1 MSNIIDTWTEI
12 TRSDDSIAITLYS
25 ESAEGEAMVE
35 DMAFYN
41 TAELQESPLPPA
53 SLNLSDE
60 TQAALQSE
68 NEEPE
73 TGLEEGEL
81 VIDEGA
87 PNFGSPEIRIT
98 EIMDVPAEEY
108 VIDGPQEGKV
118 VPTSEQR
125 FSDKTVADAN
135 ATYPEDDPVILG
147 RYTDESAEYAFPASR
162 LEKIAP

>member
-1 MSNIIDTWTEI
+1 MSNIIDIWTEI
-12 TRSDDSIAITLYS
+12 TRSGDGVAITLYS

-35 DMAFYN
+35 DMAWCD
-41 TAELQESPLPPA
+41 ASDSQKSPLPLE

-73 TGLEEGEL
+73 TGLEAGEL

-87 PNFGSPEIRIT
+87 PNFGNPEIRIT

-135 ATYPEDDPVILG
+135 AAYPEDDPVILG
-147 RYTDESAEYAFPASR
+147 RYADESAEYAFPASR